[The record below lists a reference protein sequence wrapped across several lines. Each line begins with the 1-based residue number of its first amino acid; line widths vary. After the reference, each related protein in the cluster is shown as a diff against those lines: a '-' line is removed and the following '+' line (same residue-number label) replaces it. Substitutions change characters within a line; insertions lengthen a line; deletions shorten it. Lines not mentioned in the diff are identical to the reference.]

1 MQQSPFERNF
11 FVSKDVLDTVN
22 SVSWF
27 LMDAF
32 WMLQVKEISIAMIFP
47 TMITGLCLVYIEK
60 RIAITFINLAIMSWI
75 CMNVSWMFSESL
87 QMPHLL
93 TLAKAFLAL
102 GLCFIGVSIFLS
114 KNISDTF
121 SHFRRFRILKRK

>member
-1 MQQSPFERNF
+1 MQNPHERSF

-32 WMLQVKEISIAMIFP
+32 WMLQVKEASIALIFP
-47 TMITGLCLVYIEK
+47 TLLTGIFLVYIEK
-60 RIAITFINLAIMSWI
+60 RTSVTFINLAIMSWI

-87 QMPHLL
+87 QMPNLIL
-93 TLAKAFLAL
+93 LAKAFLAL
-102 GLCFIGVSIFLS
+102 GLCFIGISVLVS